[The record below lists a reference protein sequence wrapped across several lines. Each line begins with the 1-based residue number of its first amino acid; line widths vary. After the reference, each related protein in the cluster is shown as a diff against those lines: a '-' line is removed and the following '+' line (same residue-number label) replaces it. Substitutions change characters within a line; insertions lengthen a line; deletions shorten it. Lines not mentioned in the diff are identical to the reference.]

1 MPSYSHLRIRK
12 QTLIAFYFFASI
24 FSQTLARA
32 FDSQSRITIQE
43 PFDQRKEENELK
55 KKERKKRKKET
66 KKTSLYRSAYTL
78 WSLQKIHYIYK
89 QFILIIV
96 IVNIYVHNISSLIY

>member
-55 KKERKKRKKET
+55 KKKERKERKKRKKRPCIV
-66 KKTSLYRSAYTL
+66 LL
-78 WSLQKIHYIYK
+78 IHYGPYK
-89 QFILIIV
+89 KYITS
-96 IVNIYVHNISSLIY
+96 ISSLY